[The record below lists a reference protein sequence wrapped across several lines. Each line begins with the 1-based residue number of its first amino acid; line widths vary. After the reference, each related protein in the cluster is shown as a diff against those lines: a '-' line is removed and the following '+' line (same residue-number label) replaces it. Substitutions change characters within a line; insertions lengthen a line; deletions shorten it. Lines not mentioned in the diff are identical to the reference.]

1 MLERHELEVLLTLAE
16 ELHFGRTAE
25 RVGITSSR
33 VSQTVKKLERM
44 IGAPLFE
51 RTSRQVR
58 LTAIGRQLADDL
70 APLAAEMNDAVRRA
84 IHAGRGITG
93 ELRVGFLSAIAG
105 QLLLKA
111 VAQFS
116 QRHPDCEVHIHET
129 QGHDAV
135 TRLRDGSIDVLIT
148 DILIAT
154 QPDVVAGPILL
165 SESRMLAVAATNPLA
180 GQQEIS
186 VEALADHPVIGVP
199 AAMPEAFQQDRNPP
213 FTPSGVPIPHG
224 PRAASFSETLT
235 LVAAGRGV
243 FPVGENVARLY
254 PRPDIT
260 YLPFTDAPPIRW
272 GPMWLSTNT
281 TQRVR
286 EFVQAAYDTSQTGA
300 MTPAT

>member
-58 LTAIGRQLADDL
+58 LTAIGRQLAADL

-135 TRLRDGSIDVLIT
+135 TRLRDGAIDVLIT
-148 DILIAT
+148 DILIAA
-154 QPDVVAGPILL
+154 QPDVVAGPILM

-180 GQQEIS
+180 GQREVS
-186 VEALADHPVIGVP
+186 VEALVEHPVIGVP
-199 AAMPEAFQQDRNPP
+199 AAMPEAFQHDRNPHS
-213 FTPSGVPIPHG
+213 TPSGVPIPTA
-224 PRAASFSETLT
+224 P
-235 LVAAGRGV
+235 
-243 FPVGENVARLY
+243 
-254 PRPDIT
+254 
-260 YLPFTDAPPIRW
+260 APPASAKPSPW
-272 GPMWLSTNT
+272 
-281 TQRVR
+281 
-286 EFVQAAYDTSQTGA
+286 
-300 MTPAT
+300 